1 MNEWPKNGQVEFRN
15 VELRYRPT
23 TELVLKGLS
32 FVAEPGTKIGVV
44 GRTGAGK
51 STIAMALSR
60 IIELAG
66 GQIVIDG
73 MDIASFDI
81 QQIRSKITV
90 IA

>member
-32 FVAEPGTKIGVV
+32 FVVEPGTKIGVV

-73 MDIASFDI
+73 MDIASFD
-81 QQIRSKITV
+81 V
-90 IA
+90 